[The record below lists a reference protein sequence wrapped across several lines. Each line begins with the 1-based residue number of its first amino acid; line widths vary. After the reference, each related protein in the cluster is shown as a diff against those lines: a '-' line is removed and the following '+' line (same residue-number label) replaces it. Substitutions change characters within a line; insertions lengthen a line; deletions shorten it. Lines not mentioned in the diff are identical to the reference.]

1 MPVSTDTF
9 VLGTEARLISAS
21 PENPKRIYNAGA
33 SAIGRNT
40 TSAVVSSDNQITT
53 GQSYEATSAFW
64 YVSAA
69 SSRIFVFDQGGQI
82 TGGSIRTPDVY
93 TLSGPPVSGLSR
105 GVPGPGK
112 VDAGGLLLDTVN
124 GNLYVNEGTLAAP
137 YFTPVSY
144 DQPGLIGWTLG
155 KRGVGPVPALA
166 DTSASYVLP
175 SSGIRL
181 FGQGKEQGTD
191 TGIATGAAYEGGVLS
206 TLHVTN
212 EDQHLTA
219 LGTAAGIFQPDTHGT
234 MAVDVEFTDVAD
246 ILTSAV
252 YLGFIGTAADAL
264 DPVVTGA
271 TTTGTLVLDDLAG
284 MFADSN
290 FTDVNGIMMVSEKS
304 NLAGT
309 KTGLTAVAD
318 RPAAGTYSR
327 WRVEVD
333 SSGYAICFFNKA
345 EVGVI
350 EGATGAGAHASTTSS
365 LDADEEVSPVFYVQ
379 NRTTTTRTA
388 SIKTFDTWGVSP

>member
-1 MPVSTDTF
+1 MADFFT
-9 VLGTEARLISAS
+9 LGTEARYIAAT
-21 PENPKRIYNAGA
+21 PENPRRIINRGA
-33 SAIGRNT
+33 STIGRNT
-40 TSAVVSSDNQITT
+40 TSAVVSTDNSLTT
-53 GQSYEATSAFW
+53 GQSYTAEAGFW

-69 SSRIFVFDQGGQI
+69 SSGIMVEDYGPSVVA
-82 TGGSIRTPDVY
+82 GSFKSPDIY
-93 TLSGPPVSGLSR
+93 THSGPPVSGTTR
-105 GVPGPGK
+105 GNPVGK
-112 VDAGGLLLDTVN
+112 VDNGGLLLDNVN
-124 GNLYVNEGTLAAP
+124 GNLYVNENTLSSP
-137 YFTPVSY
+137 YWTPVSF
-144 DQPGLIGWTLG
+144 DQPGIIGWTLG
-155 KRGVGPVPALA
+155 RRGVGPVPALS
-166 DTSASYVLP
+166 DTSQSYILP
-175 SSGIRL
+175 GSGVRL

-234 MAVDVEFTDVAD
+234 LVVDVEFADVAD
-246 ILTSAV
+246 ILTSAIFC
-252 YLGFIGTAADAL
+252 GFIGAAADAL

-318 RPAAGTYSR
+318 RPVAGTFQR

-333 SSGYAICFFNKA
+333 TSGYAICFFDKA
-345 EVGVI
+345 QVGVI

-388 SIKTFDTWGVSP
+388 SIKTFSTWGTIA